1 LCLPRQSLRNA
12 TDSGAPVVVAT
23 PARLL
28 EELFAFSSGRWRTH
42 SYPTAVHGVRTV
54 VVDEADMLLT
64 GGFEQPLKRIVQLFD
79 RAETALAQGLIPA
92 GPAPEIEHPEQ
103 QGTSAWDMREAQE
116 EAPDQQQQQPQR
128 QRQQQQQQDEEAAST
143 VAAEVAP
150 SQDAGGAATSSAAPS
165 LPPRQYVFAAATI
178 HSSGKRTP
186 GETLRLGF
194 PDAVWVAGPRLHR
207 SAAQLRHAWQ
217 EVTPDSR
224 GDAVAAAL
232 RAAPAGARTLVFAN
246 TVAAAAA
253 LTAELSG
260 AGARAAAYHS
270 GMGQLERFAALAAFR
285 AGDSDVLVCTD
296 AAARG
301 LDVPAVAHVVQ
312 AEFALS
318 AVDYLHRAGRTA
330 RAGAPGLLTSLY
342 DADAGPLVAAVRTAV
357 DGGEAVEE
365 AFSRKR
371 SFSKKLKKYGETR
384 RGVSDPQKA
393 EASAAAAA
401 RRSARR

>member
-1 LCLPRQSLRNA
+1 
-12 TDSGAPVVVAT
+12 VVVAT

-28 EELFAFSSGRWRTH
+28 EELFAFSSGRWRSH
-42 SYPTAVHGVRTV
+42 AYPAAVHAVRTV

-79 RAETALAQGLIPA
+79 RAEAALAEGLVPA
-92 GPAPEIEHPEQ
+92 GPPPEIEHPAEH
-103 QGTSAWDMREAQE
+103 GVWDMRDAQAE
-116 EAPDQQQQQPQR
+116 EGQQQQGYPEA
-128 QRQQQQQQDEEAAST
+128 EEAA
-143 VAAEVAP
+143 P
-150 SQDAGGAATSSAAPS
+150 AGA
-165 LPPRQYVFAAATI
+165 LPPDADNAASQLPQLPLRQYVFAAATI

-217 EVTPDSR
+217 QVTPEER

-232 RAAPAGARTLVFAN
+232 AAEPPRTRTLVFAN
-246 TVAAAAA
+246 TTAVAAALAA
-253 LTAELSG
+253 QLLD
-260 AGARAAAYHS
+260 AGLRCAAYHS
-270 GMGQLERFAALAAFR
+270 SVPQLERFAALAAFR
-285 AGDSDVLVCTD
+285 AGDTDVLVCTD

-301 LDVPAVAHVVQ
+301 LDVPSVTHVVQ

-330 RAGAPGLLTSLY
+330 RAGAPGLLTSLF
-342 DADAGPLVAAVRTAV
+342 DADAAPLVAAVRGAV
-357 DGGEAVEE
+357 DAGAPVED

-401 RRSARR
+401 RRSARRY

>member
-1 LCLPRQSLRNA
+1 
-12 TDSGAPVVVAT
+12 VVVAT

-42 SYPTAVHGVRTV
+42 SYPAAVHGVRTV

-92 GPAPEIEHPEQ
+92 GPAPEIEHPPQ
-103 QGTSAWDMREAQE
+103 QGAAAWDMREAQE
-116 EAPDQQQQQPQR
+116 DAAGEQQE
-128 QRQQQQQQDEEAAST
+128 QQQQQQQEASPAT
-143 VAAEVAP
+143 ADAAPQQE
-150 SQDAGGAATSSAAPS
+150 DDGAATSSAAPS

-232 RAAPAGARTLVFAN
+232 RDAPAGARTLVFAN

-253 LTAELSG
+253 LAAELSG
-260 AGARAAAYHS
+260 AGVRAAAYHS

-285 AGDSDVLVCTD
+285 AGDIDVLVCTD

-342 DADAGPLVAAVRTAV
+342 DADAGPLVAAVRSAV
-357 DGGEAVEE
+357 DGGEPVEE